1 MDLTPQAQAEIASLA
16 ELYDRFAFST
26 DNTRERR
33 LAEQTFNDEV
43 ASWHDSIL
51 PPKPS
56 LRDFNR
62 AVIGR
67 CKFHLK
73 AQIKAHPAIPPTA

>member
-1 MDLTPQAQAEIASLA
+1 MDLLPQELIASLA

-26 DNTRERR
+26 DNSPERR

-43 ASWHDSIL
+43 AGWHDFIP

-67 CKFHLK
+67 CKLHLK
-73 AQIKAHPAIPPTA
+73 AQLKAHPAIPPTA

>member
-1 MDLTPQAQAEIASLA
+1 
-16 ELYDRFAFST
+16 
-26 DNTRERR
+26 

-67 CKFHLK
+67 CKLHLK